1 MCGKCYRRPVRWLL
15 LTLPWFSL
23 ACAGD
28 HAPCP
33 PCKPEAVTTE
43 VSAVAER
50 AFALLE
56 AGDAAGLRQL
66 FNSSMKAAV
75 SADQTA
81 AVVASV
87 ARQDLRAIE
96 PIDVGAKKGNFR
108 LRAAQGDWNLEV
120 AIDDAGAIA
129 GMLVK
134 PAEGSGPP
142 VARSE
147 VPLGLPFR
155 GTWSVVWGGD
165 TRELNHHVDS
175 PSQRRAA
182 DLVQVDDSG
191 ATHRGDGR
199 ANRDYLAYGKEVLA
213 VADGVVV
220 TAVDGVPDN
229 QPGEMNTM
237 FVPGNLVIIEHAG
250 GVWSA
255 YAHLVPGSLAV
266 KVGAKVRRGQLLG
279 RCGNSGNSSEPH
291 LHFQVE
297 DGPRFEKSWGIEP
310 VFAAVEVT
318 RDGVRERPET
328 YTWRKGD
335 QVHAP

>member
-1 MCGKCYRRPVRWLL
+1 VA
-15 LTLPWFSL
+15 T
-23 ACAGD
+23 D
-28 HAPCP
+28 
-33 PCKPEAVTTE
+33 

-50 AFALLE
+50 AFGLLK

-66 FNSSMKAAV
+66 FDSSMKAAV
-75 SADQTA
+75 SAEQTA
-81 AVVASV
+81 AIVAQL
-87 ARQDLRAIE
+87 AKEDLRAIE
-96 PIDVGAKKGNFR
+96 PIEVDKTKGTFR
-108 LRAAQGDWNLEV
+108 LRAAQGVWNLEV
-120 AIDDAGAIA
+120 AIDEAGAIS

-134 PAEGSGPP
+134 PASSGEGSGPP
-142 VARSE
+142 VAKSTI
-147 VPLGLPFR
+147 PLGLPFH
-155 GTWSVVWGGD
+155 GTWLVFWGGD
-165 TRELNHHVDS
+165 TRELNHHLDS

-182 DLVQVDDSG
+182 DLVVVDDKG
-191 ATHRGDGR
+191 VTHGGDGHD
-199 ANRDYLAYGKEVLA
+199 NRDYLAYGKEVVA

-237 FVPGNLVIIEHAG
+237 FVPGNLVVVEHSG

-255 YAHLVPGSLAV
+255 YAHLIPGSLAV

-291 LHFQVE
+291 LHFQIE

-310 VFAAVEVT
+310 VFAGVEVT
-318 RDGVRERPET
+318 RDGTRARAEA

-335 QVHAP
+335 RVHAP

>member
-1 MCGKCYRRPVRWLL
+1 
-15 LTLPWFSL
+15 
-23 ACAGD
+23 
-28 HAPCP
+28 
-33 PCKPEAVTTE
+33 
-43 VSAVAER
+43 
-50 AFALLE
+50 
-56 AGDAAGLRQL
+56 
-66 FNSSMKAAV
+66 
-75 SADQTA
+75 
-81 AVVASV
+81 
-87 ARQDLRAIE
+87 
-96 PIDVGAKKGNFR
+96 
-108 LRAAQGDWNLEV
+108 V
-120 AIDDAGAIA
+120 AIDEAGAIS

-134 PAEGSGPP
+134 PVEGAGPP
-142 VARSE
+142 VAKSQI
-147 VPLGLPFR
+147 PLGLPFR

-165 TRELNHHVDS
+165 TPALNHHVDS

-182 DLVQVDDSG
+182 DLVVVDDAG
-191 ATHRGDGR
+191 ATHKGDGR
-199 ANRDYLAYGKEVLA
+199 DNRDYFAYGKEVIA

-237 FVPGNLVIIEHAG
+237 FVPGNLIVIEHAG